1 MKKTLE
7 ITGDL
12 ARQAGKRSLDEAPI
26 GHFFKIYEP
35 KRKEIQNDKFHAM
48 IDDIA
53 KVCLF
58 MGKRWPADIWKR
70 LLMAAYVKVAREN
83 ARAEGKPD
91 PFKGKGGVIPMLD
104 GDGFLQLSVSTTE
117 LTVGQAAE
125 FIEYLYAYGEANHV
139 RWSEPGLYAPT
150 LEAA

>member
-1 MKKTLE
+1 MNITRT

-12 ARQAGKRSLDEAPI
+12 ARQAVCRYVMESPV
-26 GHFFKIYEP
+26 GHFVRIFEP
-35 KRKEIQNDKFHAM
+35 KRKDIQNDKFHAM

-53 KVCLF
+53 RTCLF
-58 MGKRWPADIWKR
+58 MGKKWPAEIWKR

-117 LTVGQAAE
+117 LTVSQAGE
-125 FIEYLYAYGEANHV
+125 FIEYLGAYGDANNV
-139 RWSEPGLYAPT
+139 RWSEPGLYR
-150 LEAA
+150 EAA